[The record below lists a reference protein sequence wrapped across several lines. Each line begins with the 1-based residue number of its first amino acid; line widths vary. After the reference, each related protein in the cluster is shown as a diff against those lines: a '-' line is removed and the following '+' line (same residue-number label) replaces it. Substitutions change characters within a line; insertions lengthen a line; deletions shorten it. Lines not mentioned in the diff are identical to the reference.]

1 MTSRTVFWVMCLGI
15 FILAILPNN
24 SSLHTFPEAD
34 KVLHAIAFAGLS
46 FIGCLAYP
54 VRIFG
59 LAIFLVF
66 LGGAIEVAQ
75 GYTPS
80 RSRELFDLL
89 ADLIGI
95 SLGMLA
101 HRFFE
106 TRRPKIA
113 TSERVIQTHPK

>member
-1 MTSRTVFWVMCLGI
+1 MRLSALHPMTSRTVFWVLCLGI

-24 SSLHTFPEAD
+24 ASIHAFPEAD

-46 FIGCLAYP
+46 FIGCSAYP
-54 VRIFG
+54 VRIFI
-59 LAIFLVF
+59 LAVFLVV
-66 LGGAIEVAQ
+66 LGAAIEVAQ
-75 GYTPS
+75 GYTPG

-101 HRFFE
+101 HRFSK
-106 TRRPKIA
+106 RA
-113 TSERVIQTHPK
+113 G